1 MEVKLPIKAKLRGT
15 AFVWTPELKRRMREI
30 GFEPP
35 ARPEDIPAVVRRQL
49 EHEGFEVGA

>member
-1 MEVKLPIKAKLRGT
+1 MEVKLQIKAKMKGT
-15 AFVWTPELKRRMREI
+15 AFVWSPELKKRMREI

-49 EHEGFEVGA
+49 EHDGYSV